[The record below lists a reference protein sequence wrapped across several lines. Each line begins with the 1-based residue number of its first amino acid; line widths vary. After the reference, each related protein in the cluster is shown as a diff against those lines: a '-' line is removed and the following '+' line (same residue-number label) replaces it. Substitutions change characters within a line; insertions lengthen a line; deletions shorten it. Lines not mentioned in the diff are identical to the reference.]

1 MKILNK
7 TLAAISAAFFM
18 CVHSVYTYGD
28 IKEERCTAFSD
39 IVYQI
44 ALKRD
49 QGWSRFDVRALIHE
63 KFDKSISEA
72 SLLLVDMAY
81 KKPWGT
87 PSEEAQNF
95 YKQCMD
101 YKTGK
106 PT

>member
-7 TLAAISAAFFM
+7 TLASVSAAFLLSI
-18 CVHSVYTYGD
+18 HSVYTYGD

-95 YKQCMD
+95 YKQCID
-101 YKTGK
+101 YRTGN